1 MNNNKKINGL
11 KKMNTRKRSAS
22 NRQVKVVKKNNN
34 NYIIT
39 PLKRSVIPK
48 VYMFKKHVD
57 LGFINSNTTVGE
69 PPVIGTLTF
78 KLNDLPNFA
87 QYQAMFDRYR
97 LLAVKVSFI
106 PRSNITDSI
115 NQYNHRIMTAV
126 DLIGNDTPSTLNDIR
141 DYESCKVSPG
151 NVMHVRYFKPRYTG
165 AVFAPWLSTADQTA
179 VVYRGLHYGVEE
191 SLSTSTILYSIEAVY
206 YLQFD
211 TPK

>member
-1 MNNNKKINGL
+1 MNS
-11 KKMNTRKRSAS
+11 RKVRAS

-39 PLKRSVIPK
+39 PLKRSITPK

-57 LGFINSNTTVGE
+57 LGEITSNTTAGN
-69 PPVIGTLTF
+69 PPVIGTFTF
-78 KLNDLPNFA
+78 KLSDLPNYA

-97 LLAVKVSFI
+97 ILAVKVSFI
-106 PRSNITDSI
+106 PRSNITDSG
-115 NQYNHRIMTAV
+115 NQYDHCIMTAV
-126 DLIGNDTPSTLNDIR
+126 DLIGNDTPSSLNDIR

-179 VVYRGLHYGVEE
+179 VVYRGLHYGIEE
-191 SLSTSTILYSIEAVY
+191 SLSTSNRLYSVEAVY